1 MTARYALPT
10 ALAVAR
16 AGDGTLFV
24 MPLPDGPPR
33 VLNGSAEVIWEVA
46 VSGSEHI
53 VEEVAEAFDV
63 ASEAIASDVGVA
75 LRSFTQLGLIERLA
89 GEDAS

>member
-1 MTARYALPT
+1 MTARYALP
-10 ALAVAR
+10 ADLAVTR

-33 VLNGSAEVIWEVA
+33 ALNGSAEVIWEVA
-46 VSGSEHI
+46 VSGSEQI
-53 VEEVAEAFDV
+53 VEDVAEAFDV
-63 ASEAIASDVGVA
+63 APDAIASDVEVA
-75 LRSFTQLGLIERLA
+75 LRSFSRLGLIKPLM

>member
-33 VLNGSAEVIWEVA
+33 ALNGSAEVIWEVA
-46 VSGSEHI
+46 VSGSGQI
-53 VEEVAEAFDV
+53 VKEVAEAFEV
-63 ASEAIASDVGVA
+63 APDAIAADVEVA
-75 LRSFTQLGLIERLA
+75 LRSFSRLGLIEPLM